1 MFTACIHSSRHA
13 YKAQGISSRHTV
25 HALLAVGGLWQT
37 RKKLYRAWPGGQLR
51 MVLPRFNLRNNDV
64 TSEELL
70 QVLDLVDSD
79 FARMMDGWRRYV
91 QRRKHEFWDNW
102 DKTYGKTA
110 VLAWG
115 SRLLFRYRLHTGCI

>member
-1 MFTACIHSSRHA
+1 M
-13 YKAQGISSRHTV
+13 

-70 QVLDLVDSD
+70 EVLDLVDSD

-115 SRLLFRYRLHTGCI
+115 SLTHSLSLSGSLSLSISLRESQLGNVSRYSVVQA